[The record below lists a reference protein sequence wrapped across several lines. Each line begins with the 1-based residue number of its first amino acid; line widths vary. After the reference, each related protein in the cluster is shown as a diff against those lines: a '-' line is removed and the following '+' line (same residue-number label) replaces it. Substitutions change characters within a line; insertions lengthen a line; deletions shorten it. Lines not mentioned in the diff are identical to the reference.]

1 MRVDVGRG
9 TCRTTSFY
17 SISGQSAFFREAG
30 LPGQGEP
37 RTAPRVAPVVLPGAR
52 VGRAG
57 RPRGGHGPRRRPCRH
72 ESRAAALARAVGRLR
87 EVGRPLGH
95 LPVVVAP
102 GRASPRLA
110 VLGRRRAYRRGSR
123 VAADSEACTMD
134 GHGDPPVGRGA
145 SVPFCRN
152 GTILAHG
159 RIPLGPRPRDKFH
172 SLSSGHIV

>member
-1 MRVDVGRG
+1 MRVDAGCG

-17 SISGQSAFFREAG
+17 SISGQNALLREAG

-72 ESRAAALARAVGRLR
+72 ESRAAALARAVGRLW